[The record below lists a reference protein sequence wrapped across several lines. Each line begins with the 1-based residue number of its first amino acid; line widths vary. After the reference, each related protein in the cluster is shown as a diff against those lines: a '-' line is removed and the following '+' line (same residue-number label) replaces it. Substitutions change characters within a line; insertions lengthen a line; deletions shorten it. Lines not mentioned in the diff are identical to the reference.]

1 MAIECAR
8 RIDYLDSLCHE
19 LGLEVKQAGNKLR
32 KDDYVRALRN
42 HFLLE
47 RYGSIDNIP
56 WSMKFMLSIECLQL
70 CRRIQTLKESDQ
82 QKVWESDDWIAEEK
96 LDGCFEYNTPILL
109 DDGTTMPIGEIVEK
123 RLSVNV
129 LSLNTITGKIE
140 SKPVVNWFN
149 NGNKKSSEWCCLRKR
164 GGTHALGFSNIQSN
178 FITKNHKVWDGTNWT
193 SAIDC
198 KNAYCVM
205 NWLNDIQIQVLHGML
220 LGDSCITKD
229 KRCKESYMVNWF
241 HSHKQKDYFDKKL
254 STFGKFTKKVISYT
268 SGYGSLCYRSGTNN
282 PYIKYVRNLVG
293 DRKNDISQ
301 EFLSSLTPLSLA
313 IWYMDD
319 GSRSKSSEELETTN
333 KYSRV
338 NIAAFRYSEAVVD
351 KLVNRLNE
359 FNYCAT
365 KRFMKRDNG
374 YVICLNTEGSQR
386 FFADIA
392 KYIPS
397 SMSYKLPANLR
408 SQCDT
413 FDWWNMNKCEY
424 RQYEVD
430 AYTNVA
436 SMNSHGSKC
445 AYDIEVADNHNYIAN
460 GFIVH
465 NCRMA
470 LLWDAD
476 EKQFHFFSRNNS
488 MVDYLPQDYKDT
500 IYITSNNFDYDKN
513 FVLDTEVISTSPNI
527 ETNDTQCLTQLQ
539 STSALLALNQDD
551 SIAIQRNDPLKFI
564 VFDCLY
570 HDESYMDKP
579 WVERHKQA
587 ELLCNIL
594 KEHNFNCELNP
605 VIENTEY
612 NKNKK
617 REFFDELIDNQKEGI
632 VLKNKYAKYHAT
644 SSRTIDCVKVKRST
658 SDSLT
663 NDIDAFIT
671 DYVVGN
677 DDTRNENM
685 VVGFIFSVRLE
696 KEDGNIVNHK
706 IAVCSNISD
715 YIKEDATVIDD
726 NGNVSLNNDYYFRVA
741 TLKGQNISARNM
753 RLTHAVIEMWRP
765 ERSADT
771 CEVLKESELKKL
783 IF

>member
-1 MAIECAR
+1 MAIECIR
-8 RIDYLDSLCHE
+8 RIDYLDSLCRE
-19 LGLEVKQAGNKLR
+19 LGLEVKRAGNKLR

-47 RYGSIDNIP
+47 KYGSIDNIP

-96 LDGCFEYNTPILL
+96 VDGN
-109 DDGTTMPIGEIVEK
+109 
-123 RLSVNV
+123 R
-129 LSLNTITGKIE
+129 
-140 SKPVVNWFN
+140 
-149 NGNKKSSEWCCLRKR
+149 
-164 GGTHALGFSNIQSN
+164 
-178 FITKNHKVWDGTNWT
+178 
-193 SAIDC
+193 
-198 KNAYCVM
+198 
-205 NWLNDIQIQVLHGML
+205 
-220 LGDSCITKD
+220 
-229 KRCKESYMVNWF
+229 MV
-241 HSHKQKDYFDKKL
+241 
-254 STFGKFTKKVISYT
+254 
-268 SGYGSLCYRSGTNN
+268 
-282 PYIKYVRNLVG
+282 
-293 DRKNDISQ
+293 
-301 EFLSSLTPLSLA
+301 
-313 IWYMDD
+313 
-319 GSRSKSSEELETTN
+319 
-333 KYSRV
+333 
-338 NIAAFRYSEAVVD
+338 
-351 KLVNRLNE
+351 
-359 FNYCAT
+359 
-365 KRFMKRDNG
+365 
-374 YVICLNTEGSQR
+374 
-386 FFADIA
+386 
-392 KYIPS
+392 
-397 SMSYKLPANLR
+397 
-408 SQCDT
+408 
-413 FDWWNMNKCEY
+413 
-424 RQYEVD
+424 
-430 AYTNVA
+430 
-436 SMNSHGSKC
+436 
-445 AYDIEVADNHNYIAN
+445 
-460 GFIVH
+460 
-465 NCRMA
+465 

-539 STSALLALNQDD
+539 STSALLALNPDD

-579 WVERHKQA
+579 WVERHKQT
-587 ELLCNIL
+587 ELLCNKL
-594 KEHNFNCELNP
+594 KEYNFNCELNP

-696 KEDGNIVNHK
+696 KEDGTIVNHK

-753 RLTHAVIEMWRP
+753 RLTHAVIDTWRLDK
-765 ERSADT
+765 SADG

>member
-1 MAIECAR
+1 MAIECTR
-8 RIDYLDSLCHE
+8 RIDYLDSLCRE
-19 LGLEVKQAGNKLR
+19 LGLVVKQAGNKLR

-47 RYGSIDNIP
+47 KYGSMDNIP

-96 LDGCFEYNTPILL
+96 LDG
-109 DDGTTMPIGEIVEK
+109 
-123 RLSVNV
+123 
-129 LSLNTITGKIE
+129 
-140 SKPVVNWFN
+140 
-149 NGNKKSSEWCCLRKR
+149 
-164 GGTHALGFSNIQSN
+164 
-178 FITKNHKVWDGTNWT
+178 
-193 SAIDC
+193 
-198 KNAYCVM
+198 
-205 NWLNDIQIQVLHGML
+205 
-220 LGDSCITKD
+220 
-229 KRCKESYMVNWF
+229 
-241 HSHKQKDYFDKKL
+241 
-254 STFGKFTKKVISYT
+254 
-268 SGYGSLCYRSGTNN
+268 
-282 PYIKYVRNLVG
+282 
-293 DRKNDISQ
+293 
-301 EFLSSLTPLSLA
+301 
-313 IWYMDD
+313 
-319 GSRSKSSEELETTN
+319 
-333 KYSRV
+333 
-338 NIAAFRYSEAVVD
+338 
-351 KLVNRLNE
+351 NR
-359 FNYCAT
+359 
-365 KRFMKRDNG
+365 M
-374 YVICLNTEGSQR
+374 VIC
-386 FFADIA
+386 
-392 KYIPS
+392 
-397 SMSYKLPANLR
+397 
-408 SQCDT
+408 
-413 FDWWNMNKCEY
+413 
-424 RQYEVD
+424 
-430 AYTNVA
+430 
-436 SMNSHGSKC
+436 
-445 AYDIEVADNHNYIAN
+445 
-460 GFIVH
+460 
-465 NCRMA
+465 
-470 LLWDAD
+470 WDAD

-500 IYITSNNFDYDKN
+500 IYITADNFDYDKN
-513 FVLDTEVISTSPNI
+513 FVLDAEVISTSPNI

-539 STSALLALNQDD
+539 STSALLALNPDD

-579 WVERHKQA
+579 WIERHKQT
-587 ELLCNIL
+587 ELLCNKL
-594 KEHNFNCELNP
+594 KEYNFNCELNP

-715 YIKEDATVIDD
+715 CIKEDATVIDD

-753 RLTHAVIEMWRP
+753 RLTHAVIDTWRLDK
-765 ERSADT
+765 SADG
-771 CEVLKESELKKL
+771 CEILKESELKKL

>member
-8 RIDYLDSLCHE
+8 RIDYLDSLCRE

-70 CRRIQTLKESDQ
+70 CRRMQTLKESDQ

-96 LDGCFEYNTPILL
+96 LDG
-109 DDGTTMPIGEIVEK
+109 
-123 RLSVNV
+123 
-129 LSLNTITGKIE
+129 
-140 SKPVVNWFN
+140 
-149 NGNKKSSEWCCLRKR
+149 
-164 GGTHALGFSNIQSN
+164 
-178 FITKNHKVWDGTNWT
+178 
-193 SAIDC
+193 
-198 KNAYCVM
+198 
-205 NWLNDIQIQVLHGML
+205 
-220 LGDSCITKD
+220 
-229 KRCKESYMVNWF
+229 
-241 HSHKQKDYFDKKL
+241 
-254 STFGKFTKKVISYT
+254 
-268 SGYGSLCYRSGTNN
+268 
-282 PYIKYVRNLVG
+282 
-293 DRKNDISQ
+293 
-301 EFLSSLTPLSLA
+301 
-313 IWYMDD
+313 
-319 GSRSKSSEELETTN
+319 
-333 KYSRV
+333 
-338 NIAAFRYSEAVVD
+338 
-351 KLVNRLNE
+351 
-359 FNYCAT
+359 
-365 KRFMKRDNG
+365 
-374 YVICLNTEGSQR
+374 
-386 FFADIA
+386 
-392 KYIPS
+392 
-397 SMSYKLPANLR
+397 
-408 SQCDT
+408 
-413 FDWWNMNKCEY
+413 
-424 RQYEVD
+424 
-430 AYTNVA
+430 
-436 SMNSHGSKC
+436 
-445 AYDIEVADNHNYIAN
+445 
-460 GFIVH
+460 
-465 NCRMA
+465 CRMA

-500 IYITSNNFDYDKN
+500 IYITADNFDYDKN
-513 FVLDTEVISTSPNI
+513 FVLDAEVISTSSNI

-539 STSALLALNQDD
+539 STSALLALNPDD

-564 VFDCLY
+564 IFDCLY

-587 ELLCNIL
+587 ELLYNKL
-594 KEHNFNCELNP
+594 KEYNFNCELNP

-696 KEDGNIVNHK
+696 KEDGNIVNHT

-715 YIKEDATVIDD
+715 CIKEDATVIDD

-753 RLTHAVIEMWRP
+753 RLTHAVIDTWRLDK
-765 ERSADT
+765 SADG
-771 CEVLKESELKKL
+771 CEILKESELKKL

>member
-8 RIDYLDSLCHE
+8 RIDYLDSLCRE

-47 RYGSIDNIP
+47 KYGSIDNIP

-96 LDGCFEYNTPILL
+96 VDGN
-109 DDGTTMPIGEIVEK
+109 
-123 RLSVNV
+123 
-129 LSLNTITGKIE
+129 
-140 SKPVVNWFN
+140 
-149 NGNKKSSEWCCLRKR
+149 
-164 GGTHALGFSNIQSN
+164 
-178 FITKNHKVWDGTNWT
+178 
-193 SAIDC
+193 
-198 KNAYCVM
+198 
-205 NWLNDIQIQVLHGML
+205 
-220 LGDSCITKD
+220 
-229 KRCKESYMVNWF
+229 
-241 HSHKQKDYFDKKL
+241 
-254 STFGKFTKKVISYT
+254 
-268 SGYGSLCYRSGTNN
+268 
-282 PYIKYVRNLVG
+282 
-293 DRKNDISQ
+293 
-301 EFLSSLTPLSLA
+301 
-313 IWYMDD
+313 
-319 GSRSKSSEELETTN
+319 
-333 KYSRV
+333 
-338 NIAAFRYSEAVVD
+338 
-351 KLVNRLNE
+351 
-359 FNYCAT
+359 
-365 KRFMKRDNG
+365 
-374 YVICLNTEGSQR
+374 
-386 FFADIA
+386 
-392 KYIPS
+392 
-397 SMSYKLPANLR
+397 
-408 SQCDT
+408 
-413 FDWWNMNKCEY
+413 
-424 RQYEVD
+424 
-430 AYTNVA
+430 
-436 SMNSHGSKC
+436 
-445 AYDIEVADNHNYIAN
+445 
-460 GFIVH
+460 
-465 NCRMA
+465 RMA

-500 IYITSNNFDYDKN
+500 IYITTDNFDYDKN
-513 FVLDTEVISTSPNI
+513 FVLDAEVISTSPNI

-539 STSALLALNQDD
+539 STSALLALNPDD

-579 WVERHKQA
+579 WIERHKQT

-696 KEDGNIVNHK
+696 KEDGTIVNHN

-715 YIKEDATVIDD
+715 CIKEDATVIDD

-753 RLTHAVIEMWRP
+753 RLTHAVIDTWRLDK
-765 ERSADT
+765 SADG

>member
-8 RIDYLDSLCHE
+8 RIDYLDSRCRE

-47 RYGSIDNIP
+47 KYGSIDNIP

-82 QKVWESDDWIAEEK
+82 QKIWESDDWIAEEK
-96 LDGCFEYNTPILL
+96 VDG
-109 DDGTTMPIGEIVEK
+109 
-123 RLSVNV
+123 
-129 LSLNTITGKIE
+129 
-140 SKPVVNWFN
+140 
-149 NGNKKSSEWCCLRKR
+149 
-164 GGTHALGFSNIQSN
+164 
-178 FITKNHKVWDGTNWT
+178 
-193 SAIDC
+193 
-198 KNAYCVM
+198 
-205 NWLNDIQIQVLHGML
+205 
-220 LGDSCITKD
+220 
-229 KRCKESYMVNWF
+229 
-241 HSHKQKDYFDKKL
+241 
-254 STFGKFTKKVISYT
+254 
-268 SGYGSLCYRSGTNN
+268 
-282 PYIKYVRNLVG
+282 
-293 DRKNDISQ
+293 
-301 EFLSSLTPLSLA
+301 
-313 IWYMDD
+313 
-319 GSRSKSSEELETTN
+319 
-333 KYSRV
+333 
-338 NIAAFRYSEAVVD
+338 
-351 KLVNRLNE
+351 NR
-359 FNYCAT
+359 
-365 KRFMKRDNG
+365 M
-374 YVICLNTEGSQR
+374 VIC
-386 FFADIA
+386 
-392 KYIPS
+392 
-397 SMSYKLPANLR
+397 
-408 SQCDT
+408 
-413 FDWWNMNKCEY
+413 
-424 RQYEVD
+424 
-430 AYTNVA
+430 
-436 SMNSHGSKC
+436 
-445 AYDIEVADNHNYIAN
+445 
-460 GFIVH
+460 
-465 NCRMA
+465 
-470 LLWDAD
+470 WDAD

-500 IYITSNNFDYDKN
+500 IYITADNFDYDKN
-513 FVLDTEVISTSPNI
+513 FVLDAEVISTSQNI
-527 ETNDTQCLTQLQ
+527 ETNGTQCLTQLQ
-539 STSALLALNQDD
+539 STSALLALNPDD

-570 HDESYMDKP
+570 HDESYMDKQ
-579 WVERHKQA
+579 WIERHKQT

-696 KEDGNIVNHK
+696 KEDGTIVNHN

-715 YIKEDATVIDD
+715 CIKEDATVIDD

-753 RLTHAVIEMWRP
+753 RLTHAVIDTWRLDK
-765 ERSADT
+765 SADG

>member
-8 RIDYLDSLCHE
+8 RIDYLDSRCRE

-47 RYGSIDNIP
+47 KYGSIDNIP

-96 LDGCFEYNTPILL
+96 LDG
-109 DDGTTMPIGEIVEK
+109 
-123 RLSVNV
+123 
-129 LSLNTITGKIE
+129 
-140 SKPVVNWFN
+140 
-149 NGNKKSSEWCCLRKR
+149 
-164 GGTHALGFSNIQSN
+164 
-178 FITKNHKVWDGTNWT
+178 
-193 SAIDC
+193 
-198 KNAYCVM
+198 
-205 NWLNDIQIQVLHGML
+205 
-220 LGDSCITKD
+220 
-229 KRCKESYMVNWF
+229 
-241 HSHKQKDYFDKKL
+241 
-254 STFGKFTKKVISYT
+254 
-268 SGYGSLCYRSGTNN
+268 
-282 PYIKYVRNLVG
+282 
-293 DRKNDISQ
+293 
-301 EFLSSLTPLSLA
+301 
-313 IWYMDD
+313 
-319 GSRSKSSEELETTN
+319 
-333 KYSRV
+333 
-338 NIAAFRYSEAVVD
+338 
-351 KLVNRLNE
+351 NR
-359 FNYCAT
+359 
-365 KRFMKRDNG
+365 M
-374 YVICLNTEGSQR
+374 VIC
-386 FFADIA
+386 
-392 KYIPS
+392 
-397 SMSYKLPANLR
+397 
-408 SQCDT
+408 
-413 FDWWNMNKCEY
+413 
-424 RQYEVD
+424 
-430 AYTNVA
+430 
-436 SMNSHGSKC
+436 
-445 AYDIEVADNHNYIAN
+445 
-460 GFIVH
+460 
-465 NCRMA
+465 
-470 LLWDAD
+470 WDAD

-500 IYITSNNFDYDKN
+500 IYITSDNFDYDKN

-539 STSALLALNQDD
+539 STSALLALNPDD

-587 ELLCNIL
+587 ELLCNKL
-594 KEHNFNCELNP
+594 KEYNFNCELNP

-685 VVGFIFSVRLE
+685 VVGFVFSVRLE

-715 YIKEDATVIDD
+715 CIKEDATVIDD

-753 RLTHAVIEMWRP
+753 RLTHAVIDTWRLDK
-765 ERSADT
+765 SADG

>member
-8 RIDYLDSLCHE
+8 RIDYLDSLCRE

-47 RYGSIDNIP
+47 KYGSVDNIP

-96 LDGCFEYNTPILL
+96 VDGN
-109 DDGTTMPIGEIVEK
+109 
-123 RLSVNV
+123 
-129 LSLNTITGKIE
+129 
-140 SKPVVNWFN
+140 
-149 NGNKKSSEWCCLRKR
+149 
-164 GGTHALGFSNIQSN
+164 
-178 FITKNHKVWDGTNWT
+178 
-193 SAIDC
+193 
-198 KNAYCVM
+198 
-205 NWLNDIQIQVLHGML
+205 
-220 LGDSCITKD
+220 
-229 KRCKESYMVNWF
+229 
-241 HSHKQKDYFDKKL
+241 
-254 STFGKFTKKVISYT
+254 
-268 SGYGSLCYRSGTNN
+268 
-282 PYIKYVRNLVG
+282 
-293 DRKNDISQ
+293 
-301 EFLSSLTPLSLA
+301 
-313 IWYMDD
+313 
-319 GSRSKSSEELETTN
+319 
-333 KYSRV
+333 
-338 NIAAFRYSEAVVD
+338 
-351 KLVNRLNE
+351 
-359 FNYCAT
+359 
-365 KRFMKRDNG
+365 
-374 YVICLNTEGSQR
+374 
-386 FFADIA
+386 
-392 KYIPS
+392 
-397 SMSYKLPANLR
+397 
-408 SQCDT
+408 
-413 FDWWNMNKCEY
+413 
-424 RQYEVD
+424 
-430 AYTNVA
+430 
-436 SMNSHGSKC
+436 
-445 AYDIEVADNHNYIAN
+445 
-460 GFIVH
+460 
-465 NCRMA
+465 RMA

-539 STSALLALNQDD
+539 STSALLALNPDD

-579 WVERHKQA
+579 WVERHKQT
-587 ELLCNIL
+587 ELLCNKL
-594 KEHNFNCELNP
+594 KEYNFNCELNP
-605 VIENTEY
+605 AIENTEY

-632 VLKNKYAKYHAT
+632 ILKNKYAKYHAT

-696 KEDGNIVNHK
+696 KEDGTIVNHK

-753 RLTHAVIEMWRP
+753 RLTHAVIDTWRLDK
-765 ERSADT
+765 SADG
-771 CEVLKESELKKL
+771 CEILKESELKKL

>member
-8 RIDYLDSLCHE
+8 RIDYLDSLCRE

-32 KDDYVRALRN
+32 KYDYVRALRN

-47 RYGSIDNIP
+47 KYGSIDNIP

-96 LDGCFEYNTPILL
+96 VDGN
-109 DDGTTMPIGEIVEK
+109 
-123 RLSVNV
+123 
-129 LSLNTITGKIE
+129 
-140 SKPVVNWFN
+140 
-149 NGNKKSSEWCCLRKR
+149 
-164 GGTHALGFSNIQSN
+164 
-178 FITKNHKVWDGTNWT
+178 
-193 SAIDC
+193 
-198 KNAYCVM
+198 
-205 NWLNDIQIQVLHGML
+205 
-220 LGDSCITKD
+220 
-229 KRCKESYMVNWF
+229 
-241 HSHKQKDYFDKKL
+241 
-254 STFGKFTKKVISYT
+254 
-268 SGYGSLCYRSGTNN
+268 
-282 PYIKYVRNLVG
+282 
-293 DRKNDISQ
+293 
-301 EFLSSLTPLSLA
+301 
-313 IWYMDD
+313 
-319 GSRSKSSEELETTN
+319 
-333 KYSRV
+333 
-338 NIAAFRYSEAVVD
+338 
-351 KLVNRLNE
+351 
-359 FNYCAT
+359 
-365 KRFMKRDNG
+365 
-374 YVICLNTEGSQR
+374 
-386 FFADIA
+386 
-392 KYIPS
+392 
-397 SMSYKLPANLR
+397 
-408 SQCDT
+408 
-413 FDWWNMNKCEY
+413 
-424 RQYEVD
+424 
-430 AYTNVA
+430 
-436 SMNSHGSKC
+436 
-445 AYDIEVADNHNYIAN
+445 
-460 GFIVH
+460 
-465 NCRMA
+465 RMA

-500 IYITSNNFDYDKN
+500 IYITADNFDYDKN
-513 FVLDTEVISTSPNI
+513 FVLDAEVISTSPNI

-539 STSALLALNQDD
+539 STSALLALNPDD

-579 WVERHKQA
+579 WVERHKQT

-594 KEHNFNCELNP
+594 KEYNFNCELNP

-644 SSRTIDCVKVKRST
+644 SSRMIDCVKVKRST

-696 KEDGNIVNHK
+696 KEDGTIVNHN

-715 YIKEDATVIDD
+715 CIKEDATVIDD

-753 RLTHAVIEMWRP
+753 RLTHAVIDTWRLDK
-765 ERSADT
+765 SADG

>member
-1 MAIECAR
+1 MAIECVR

-47 RYGSIDNIP
+47 KYGSLDNIP

-82 QKVWESDDWIAEEK
+82 RKVWESDDWIAEEK
-96 LDGCFEYNTPILL
+96 IDG
-109 DDGTTMPIGEIVEK
+109 
-123 RLSVNV
+123 
-129 LSLNTITGKIE
+129 
-140 SKPVVNWFN
+140 
-149 NGNKKSSEWCCLRKR
+149 
-164 GGTHALGFSNIQSN
+164 
-178 FITKNHKVWDGTNWT
+178 
-193 SAIDC
+193 
-198 KNAYCVM
+198 
-205 NWLNDIQIQVLHGML
+205 
-220 LGDSCITKD
+220 
-229 KRCKESYMVNWF
+229 
-241 HSHKQKDYFDKKL
+241 
-254 STFGKFTKKVISYT
+254 
-268 SGYGSLCYRSGTNN
+268 
-282 PYIKYVRNLVG
+282 
-293 DRKNDISQ
+293 
-301 EFLSSLTPLSLA
+301 
-313 IWYMDD
+313 
-319 GSRSKSSEELETTN
+319 
-333 KYSRV
+333 
-338 NIAAFRYSEAVVD
+338 
-351 KLVNRLNE
+351 NR
-359 FNYCAT
+359 
-365 KRFMKRDNG
+365 M
-374 YVICLNTEGSQR
+374 VIC
-386 FFADIA
+386 
-392 KYIPS
+392 
-397 SMSYKLPANLR
+397 
-408 SQCDT
+408 
-413 FDWWNMNKCEY
+413 
-424 RQYEVD
+424 
-430 AYTNVA
+430 
-436 SMNSHGSKC
+436 
-445 AYDIEVADNHNYIAN
+445 
-460 GFIVH
+460 
-465 NCRMA
+465 
-470 LLWDAD
+470 WDAD

-539 STSALLALNQDD
+539 STSALLALNPDD

-594 KEHNFNCELNP
+594 KEHNFNCELNT

-632 VLKNKYAKYHAT
+632 ILKNKYAKYHAT

-685 VVGFIFSVRLE
+685 VVGFVFSVRIE
-696 KEDGNIVNHK
+696 KEDGTIVNHK

-753 RLTHAVIEMWRP
+753 RLTHAVIDTWRP

>member
-8 RIDYLDSLCHE
+8 RIDYLDSRCRE

-47 RYGSIDNIP
+47 KYGSIDNIP

-82 QKVWESDDWIAEEK
+82 QKIWESDDWIAEEK
-96 LDGCFEYNTPILL
+96 VDGN
-109 DDGTTMPIGEIVEK
+109 
-123 RLSVNV
+123 
-129 LSLNTITGKIE
+129 
-140 SKPVVNWFN
+140 
-149 NGNKKSSEWCCLRKR
+149 
-164 GGTHALGFSNIQSN
+164 
-178 FITKNHKVWDGTNWT
+178 
-193 SAIDC
+193 
-198 KNAYCVM
+198 
-205 NWLNDIQIQVLHGML
+205 
-220 LGDSCITKD
+220 
-229 KRCKESYMVNWF
+229 
-241 HSHKQKDYFDKKL
+241 
-254 STFGKFTKKVISYT
+254 
-268 SGYGSLCYRSGTNN
+268 
-282 PYIKYVRNLVG
+282 
-293 DRKNDISQ
+293 
-301 EFLSSLTPLSLA
+301 
-313 IWYMDD
+313 
-319 GSRSKSSEELETTN
+319 
-333 KYSRV
+333 
-338 NIAAFRYSEAVVD
+338 
-351 KLVNRLNE
+351 
-359 FNYCAT
+359 
-365 KRFMKRDNG
+365 
-374 YVICLNTEGSQR
+374 
-386 FFADIA
+386 
-392 KYIPS
+392 
-397 SMSYKLPANLR
+397 
-408 SQCDT
+408 
-413 FDWWNMNKCEY
+413 
-424 RQYEVD
+424 
-430 AYTNVA
+430 
-436 SMNSHGSKC
+436 
-445 AYDIEVADNHNYIAN
+445 
-460 GFIVH
+460 
-465 NCRMA
+465 RMA

-500 IYITSNNFDYDKN
+500 IYITADNFDYDKN

-527 ETNDTQCLTQLQ
+527 ETNGTQCLTQLQ
-539 STSALLALNQDD
+539 STSALLALNPDD

-579 WVERHKQA
+579 WIERHKQT

-696 KEDGNIVNHK
+696 KEDGTIVNHN

-726 NGNVSLNNDYYFRVA
+726 NGNVSLNTDYYFRVA

-753 RLTHAVIEMWRP
+753 RLTHAVIDTWRLDK
-765 ERSADT
+765 SADG
-771 CEVLKESELKKL
+771 CEILKESELKKL

>member
-1 MAIECAR
+1 MAIECVR
-8 RIDYLDSLCHE
+8 RIDYLDSLCRE

-47 RYGSIDNIP
+47 KYGSIDNIP

-96 LDGCFEYNTPILL
+96 VDGN
-109 DDGTTMPIGEIVEK
+109 
-123 RLSVNV
+123 R
-129 LSLNTITGKIE
+129 
-140 SKPVVNWFN
+140 
-149 NGNKKSSEWCCLRKR
+149 
-164 GGTHALGFSNIQSN
+164 
-178 FITKNHKVWDGTNWT
+178 
-193 SAIDC
+193 
-198 KNAYCVM
+198 
-205 NWLNDIQIQVLHGML
+205 
-220 LGDSCITKD
+220 
-229 KRCKESYMVNWF
+229 MV
-241 HSHKQKDYFDKKL
+241 
-254 STFGKFTKKVISYT
+254 
-268 SGYGSLCYRSGTNN
+268 
-282 PYIKYVRNLVG
+282 
-293 DRKNDISQ
+293 
-301 EFLSSLTPLSLA
+301 
-313 IWYMDD
+313 
-319 GSRSKSSEELETTN
+319 
-333 KYSRV
+333 
-338 NIAAFRYSEAVVD
+338 
-351 KLVNRLNE
+351 
-359 FNYCAT
+359 
-365 KRFMKRDNG
+365 
-374 YVICLNTEGSQR
+374 
-386 FFADIA
+386 
-392 KYIPS
+392 
-397 SMSYKLPANLR
+397 
-408 SQCDT
+408 
-413 FDWWNMNKCEY
+413 
-424 RQYEVD
+424 
-430 AYTNVA
+430 
-436 SMNSHGSKC
+436 
-445 AYDIEVADNHNYIAN
+445 
-460 GFIVH
+460 
-465 NCRMA
+465 

-539 STSALLALNQDD
+539 STSALLALNPDD

-579 WVERHKQA
+579 WVERHKQT

-696 KEDGNIVNHK
+696 KEDGTIVNHK

-753 RLTHAVIEMWRP
+753 RLTHAVIDTWRLDK
-765 ERSADT
+765 SADG

>member
-8 RIDYLDSLCHE
+8 RIDYLDSLCRE
-19 LGLEVKQAGNKLR
+19 LGLEVKQACNKLR

-47 RYGSIDNIP
+47 KYGSVDNIP

-96 LDGCFEYNTPILL
+96 VDGN
-109 DDGTTMPIGEIVEK
+109 
-123 RLSVNV
+123 
-129 LSLNTITGKIE
+129 
-140 SKPVVNWFN
+140 
-149 NGNKKSSEWCCLRKR
+149 
-164 GGTHALGFSNIQSN
+164 
-178 FITKNHKVWDGTNWT
+178 
-193 SAIDC
+193 
-198 KNAYCVM
+198 
-205 NWLNDIQIQVLHGML
+205 
-220 LGDSCITKD
+220 
-229 KRCKESYMVNWF
+229 
-241 HSHKQKDYFDKKL
+241 
-254 STFGKFTKKVISYT
+254 
-268 SGYGSLCYRSGTNN
+268 
-282 PYIKYVRNLVG
+282 
-293 DRKNDISQ
+293 
-301 EFLSSLTPLSLA
+301 
-313 IWYMDD
+313 
-319 GSRSKSSEELETTN
+319 
-333 KYSRV
+333 
-338 NIAAFRYSEAVVD
+338 
-351 KLVNRLNE
+351 
-359 FNYCAT
+359 
-365 KRFMKRDNG
+365 
-374 YVICLNTEGSQR
+374 
-386 FFADIA
+386 
-392 KYIPS
+392 
-397 SMSYKLPANLR
+397 
-408 SQCDT
+408 
-413 FDWWNMNKCEY
+413 
-424 RQYEVD
+424 
-430 AYTNVA
+430 
-436 SMNSHGSKC
+436 
-445 AYDIEVADNHNYIAN
+445 
-460 GFIVH
+460 
-465 NCRMA
+465 RMA

-539 STSALLALNQDD
+539 STSALLALNPDD

-579 WVERHKQA
+579 WVERHKQT
-587 ELLCNIL
+587 ELLCNKL

-632 VLKNKYAKYHAT
+632 ILKNKYAKYHAT
-644 SSRTIDCVKVKRST
+644 SSRTIDCIKVKRST

-696 KEDGNIVNHK
+696 KEDGTIVNHK

-753 RLTHAVIEMWRP
+753 RLTHAVIDTWRLDK
-765 ERSADT
+765 SADG
-771 CEVLKESELKKL
+771 CEILKESELKKL

>member
-8 RIDYLDSLCHE
+8 RIDYLDSLCRE

-47 RYGSIDNIP
+47 KYGSIDNIP

-96 LDGCFEYNTPILL
+96 VDGN
-109 DDGTTMPIGEIVEK
+109 
-123 RLSVNV
+123 
-129 LSLNTITGKIE
+129 
-140 SKPVVNWFN
+140 
-149 NGNKKSSEWCCLRKR
+149 
-164 GGTHALGFSNIQSN
+164 
-178 FITKNHKVWDGTNWT
+178 
-193 SAIDC
+193 
-198 KNAYCVM
+198 
-205 NWLNDIQIQVLHGML
+205 
-220 LGDSCITKD
+220 
-229 KRCKESYMVNWF
+229 
-241 HSHKQKDYFDKKL
+241 
-254 STFGKFTKKVISYT
+254 
-268 SGYGSLCYRSGTNN
+268 
-282 PYIKYVRNLVG
+282 
-293 DRKNDISQ
+293 
-301 EFLSSLTPLSLA
+301 
-313 IWYMDD
+313 
-319 GSRSKSSEELETTN
+319 
-333 KYSRV
+333 
-338 NIAAFRYSEAVVD
+338 
-351 KLVNRLNE
+351 
-359 FNYCAT
+359 
-365 KRFMKRDNG
+365 
-374 YVICLNTEGSQR
+374 
-386 FFADIA
+386 
-392 KYIPS
+392 
-397 SMSYKLPANLR
+397 
-408 SQCDT
+408 
-413 FDWWNMNKCEY
+413 
-424 RQYEVD
+424 
-430 AYTNVA
+430 
-436 SMNSHGSKC
+436 
-445 AYDIEVADNHNYIAN
+445 
-460 GFIVH
+460 
-465 NCRMA
+465 RMA

-500 IYITSNNFDYDKN
+500 IYITADNFDYDKN
-513 FVLDTEVISTSPNI
+513 FVLDAEVISTSPNI

-539 STSALLALNQDD
+539 STSALLALNPDD

-579 WVERHKQA
+579 WIERHKQT

-594 KEHNFNCELNP
+594 KEYNFNCELNP

-696 KEDGNIVNHK
+696 KEDGTIVNHN

-715 YIKEDATVIDD
+715 CIKEDATVIDD

-753 RLTHAVIEMWRP
+753 RLTHAVIDTWRLDK
-765 ERSADT
+765 SADG
-771 CEVLKESELKKL
+771 CEILKESELKKL

>member
-8 RIDYLDSLCHE
+8 RIDYLDSLCRE

-47 RYGSIDNIP
+47 KYGSIDNIP

-96 LDGCFEYNTPILL
+96 VDGN
-109 DDGTTMPIGEIVEK
+109 
-123 RLSVNV
+123 
-129 LSLNTITGKIE
+129 
-140 SKPVVNWFN
+140 
-149 NGNKKSSEWCCLRKR
+149 
-164 GGTHALGFSNIQSN
+164 
-178 FITKNHKVWDGTNWT
+178 
-193 SAIDC
+193 
-198 KNAYCVM
+198 
-205 NWLNDIQIQVLHGML
+205 
-220 LGDSCITKD
+220 
-229 KRCKESYMVNWF
+229 
-241 HSHKQKDYFDKKL
+241 
-254 STFGKFTKKVISYT
+254 
-268 SGYGSLCYRSGTNN
+268 
-282 PYIKYVRNLVG
+282 
-293 DRKNDISQ
+293 
-301 EFLSSLTPLSLA
+301 
-313 IWYMDD
+313 
-319 GSRSKSSEELETTN
+319 
-333 KYSRV
+333 
-338 NIAAFRYSEAVVD
+338 
-351 KLVNRLNE
+351 
-359 FNYCAT
+359 
-365 KRFMKRDNG
+365 
-374 YVICLNTEGSQR
+374 
-386 FFADIA
+386 
-392 KYIPS
+392 
-397 SMSYKLPANLR
+397 
-408 SQCDT
+408 
-413 FDWWNMNKCEY
+413 
-424 RQYEVD
+424 
-430 AYTNVA
+430 
-436 SMNSHGSKC
+436 
-445 AYDIEVADNHNYIAN
+445 
-460 GFIVH
+460 
-465 NCRMA
+465 RMA

-500 IYITSNNFDYDKN
+500 IYITADNFDYDKN
-513 FVLDTEVISTSPNI
+513 FVLDAEVISTSSNI

-539 STSALLALNQDD
+539 STSALLALNPDD

-579 WVERHKQA
+579 WVERHKQT
-587 ELLCNIL
+587 ELLCNKL
-594 KEHNFNCELNP
+594 KEYNFNCELNP

-696 KEDGNIVNHK
+696 KEDGTIVNHN

-715 YIKEDATVIDD
+715 CIKEDATVIDD

-741 TLKGQNISARNM
+741 TLRGQNISARNM
-753 RLTHAVIEMWRP
+753 RLTHAVIDTWRLDK
-765 ERSADT
+765 SADG
-771 CEVLKESELKKL
+771 CEILKESELKKL

>member
-1 MAIECAR
+1 MAIECVR
-8 RIDYLDSLCHE
+8 RIDYLDSLCRE
-19 LGLEVKQAGNKLR
+19 LGLEVKRAGNKLR

-47 RYGSIDNIP
+47 KYGSIDNIP

-96 LDGCFEYNTPILL
+96 VDGN
-109 DDGTTMPIGEIVEK
+109 
-123 RLSVNV
+123 R
-129 LSLNTITGKIE
+129 
-140 SKPVVNWFN
+140 
-149 NGNKKSSEWCCLRKR
+149 
-164 GGTHALGFSNIQSN
+164 
-178 FITKNHKVWDGTNWT
+178 
-193 SAIDC
+193 
-198 KNAYCVM
+198 
-205 NWLNDIQIQVLHGML
+205 
-220 LGDSCITKD
+220 
-229 KRCKESYMVNWF
+229 MV
-241 HSHKQKDYFDKKL
+241 
-254 STFGKFTKKVISYT
+254 
-268 SGYGSLCYRSGTNN
+268 
-282 PYIKYVRNLVG
+282 
-293 DRKNDISQ
+293 
-301 EFLSSLTPLSLA
+301 
-313 IWYMDD
+313 
-319 GSRSKSSEELETTN
+319 
-333 KYSRV
+333 
-338 NIAAFRYSEAVVD
+338 
-351 KLVNRLNE
+351 
-359 FNYCAT
+359 
-365 KRFMKRDNG
+365 
-374 YVICLNTEGSQR
+374 
-386 FFADIA
+386 
-392 KYIPS
+392 
-397 SMSYKLPANLR
+397 
-408 SQCDT
+408 
-413 FDWWNMNKCEY
+413 
-424 RQYEVD
+424 
-430 AYTNVA
+430 
-436 SMNSHGSKC
+436 
-445 AYDIEVADNHNYIAN
+445 
-460 GFIVH
+460 
-465 NCRMA
+465 

-539 STSALLALNQDD
+539 STSALLALNPDD

-579 WVERHKQA
+579 WVERHKQT
-587 ELLCNIL
+587 ELLCNKL
-594 KEHNFNCELNP
+594 KEYNFNCELNP

-696 KEDGNIVNHK
+696 KEDGTIVNHK

-753 RLTHAVIEMWRP
+753 RLTHAVIDTWRLDK
-765 ERSADT
+765 SADG

>member
-1 MAIECAR
+1 MAIECVR
-8 RIDYLDSLCHE
+8 RIDYLDSLCRE

-47 RYGSIDNIP
+47 KYGSIDNIP

-96 LDGCFEYNTPILL
+96 VDGN
-109 DDGTTMPIGEIVEK
+109 
-123 RLSVNV
+123 
-129 LSLNTITGKIE
+129 
-140 SKPVVNWFN
+140 
-149 NGNKKSSEWCCLRKR
+149 
-164 GGTHALGFSNIQSN
+164 
-178 FITKNHKVWDGTNWT
+178 
-193 SAIDC
+193 
-198 KNAYCVM
+198 
-205 NWLNDIQIQVLHGML
+205 
-220 LGDSCITKD
+220 
-229 KRCKESYMVNWF
+229 
-241 HSHKQKDYFDKKL
+241 
-254 STFGKFTKKVISYT
+254 
-268 SGYGSLCYRSGTNN
+268 
-282 PYIKYVRNLVG
+282 
-293 DRKNDISQ
+293 
-301 EFLSSLTPLSLA
+301 
-313 IWYMDD
+313 
-319 GSRSKSSEELETTN
+319 
-333 KYSRV
+333 
-338 NIAAFRYSEAVVD
+338 
-351 KLVNRLNE
+351 
-359 FNYCAT
+359 
-365 KRFMKRDNG
+365 
-374 YVICLNTEGSQR
+374 
-386 FFADIA
+386 
-392 KYIPS
+392 
-397 SMSYKLPANLR
+397 
-408 SQCDT
+408 
-413 FDWWNMNKCEY
+413 
-424 RQYEVD
+424 
-430 AYTNVA
+430 
-436 SMNSHGSKC
+436 
-445 AYDIEVADNHNYIAN
+445 
-460 GFIVH
+460 
-465 NCRMA
+465 RMA

-500 IYITSNNFDYDKN
+500 IYITADNFDYDKN
-513 FVLDTEVISTSPNI
+513 FVLDAEVISTSPNI

-539 STSALLALNQDD
+539 STSALLALNPDD

-579 WVERHKQA
+579 WVERHKQT
-587 ELLCNIL
+587 ELLCNKL
-594 KEHNFNCELNP
+594 KEYNFNCELNP

-696 KEDGNIVNHK
+696 KEDGTIVNHN

-715 YIKEDATVIDD
+715 CIKEDATVIDD

-753 RLTHAVIEMWRP
+753 RLTHAVIDTWRLDK
-765 ERSADT
+765 SADG

>member
-8 RIDYLDSLCHE
+8 RIDYLDSLCRE
-19 LGLEVKQAGNKLR
+19 LGLVVKQAGNKLR

-47 RYGSIDNIP
+47 KYGSVDNIP

-82 QKVWESDDWIAEEK
+82 QKIWESDDWIAEEK
-96 LDGCFEYNTPILL
+96 LDG
-109 DDGTTMPIGEIVEK
+109 
-123 RLSVNV
+123 
-129 LSLNTITGKIE
+129 
-140 SKPVVNWFN
+140 
-149 NGNKKSSEWCCLRKR
+149 
-164 GGTHALGFSNIQSN
+164 
-178 FITKNHKVWDGTNWT
+178 
-193 SAIDC
+193 
-198 KNAYCVM
+198 
-205 NWLNDIQIQVLHGML
+205 
-220 LGDSCITKD
+220 
-229 KRCKESYMVNWF
+229 
-241 HSHKQKDYFDKKL
+241 
-254 STFGKFTKKVISYT
+254 
-268 SGYGSLCYRSGTNN
+268 
-282 PYIKYVRNLVG
+282 
-293 DRKNDISQ
+293 
-301 EFLSSLTPLSLA
+301 
-313 IWYMDD
+313 
-319 GSRSKSSEELETTN
+319 
-333 KYSRV
+333 
-338 NIAAFRYSEAVVD
+338 
-351 KLVNRLNE
+351 NR
-359 FNYCAT
+359 
-365 KRFMKRDNG
+365 M
-374 YVICLNTEGSQR
+374 VIC
-386 FFADIA
+386 
-392 KYIPS
+392 
-397 SMSYKLPANLR
+397 
-408 SQCDT
+408 
-413 FDWWNMNKCEY
+413 
-424 RQYEVD
+424 
-430 AYTNVA
+430 
-436 SMNSHGSKC
+436 
-445 AYDIEVADNHNYIAN
+445 
-460 GFIVH
+460 
-465 NCRMA
+465 
-470 LLWDAD
+470 WDAD

-500 IYITSNNFDYDKN
+500 IYITADNFDYDKN
-513 FVLDTEVISTSPNI
+513 FVLDAEVISTSPNI

-539 STSALLALNQDD
+539 STSALLALNPDD

-579 WVERHKQA
+579 WIERHKQT
-587 ELLCNIL
+587 ELLCNKL
-594 KEHNFNCELNP
+594 KEYNFNCELNP

-715 YIKEDATVIDD
+715 CIKDDATVIDD

-753 RLTHAVIEMWRP
+753 RLTHAIIERWRP
-765 ERSADT
+765 DRSADT
-771 CEVLKESELKKL
+771 CEVLKESSLREL

>member
-8 RIDYLDSLCHE
+8 RIDYLDSLCRE

-47 RYGSIDNIP
+47 KYGSIDNVP

-96 LDGCFEYNTPILL
+96 VDGN
-109 DDGTTMPIGEIVEK
+109 
-123 RLSVNV
+123 
-129 LSLNTITGKIE
+129 
-140 SKPVVNWFN
+140 
-149 NGNKKSSEWCCLRKR
+149 
-164 GGTHALGFSNIQSN
+164 
-178 FITKNHKVWDGTNWT
+178 
-193 SAIDC
+193 
-198 KNAYCVM
+198 
-205 NWLNDIQIQVLHGML
+205 
-220 LGDSCITKD
+220 
-229 KRCKESYMVNWF
+229 
-241 HSHKQKDYFDKKL
+241 
-254 STFGKFTKKVISYT
+254 
-268 SGYGSLCYRSGTNN
+268 
-282 PYIKYVRNLVG
+282 
-293 DRKNDISQ
+293 
-301 EFLSSLTPLSLA
+301 
-313 IWYMDD
+313 
-319 GSRSKSSEELETTN
+319 
-333 KYSRV
+333 
-338 NIAAFRYSEAVVD
+338 
-351 KLVNRLNE
+351 
-359 FNYCAT
+359 
-365 KRFMKRDNG
+365 
-374 YVICLNTEGSQR
+374 
-386 FFADIA
+386 
-392 KYIPS
+392 
-397 SMSYKLPANLR
+397 
-408 SQCDT
+408 
-413 FDWWNMNKCEY
+413 
-424 RQYEVD
+424 
-430 AYTNVA
+430 
-436 SMNSHGSKC
+436 
-445 AYDIEVADNHNYIAN
+445 
-460 GFIVH
+460 
-465 NCRMA
+465 RMA

-500 IYITSNNFDYDKN
+500 IYITADNFDYDKN
-513 FVLDTEVISTSPNI
+513 FVLDAEVISTSPNI

-539 STSALLALNQDD
+539 STSALLALNPDD

-579 WVERHKQA
+579 WVERHKQT
-587 ELLCNIL
+587 ELLCNKL
-594 KEHNFNCELNP
+594 KEYNFNCELNP
-605 VIENTEY
+605 VVENTEY

-685 VVGFIFSVRLE
+685 VVGFVFSVRLE
-696 KEDGNIVNHK
+696 KEDGTIVNHN

-715 YIKEDATVIDD
+715 CIKEDATVIDD

-753 RLTHAVIEMWRP
+753 RLTHAVIDTWRLDK
-765 ERSADT
+765 SADG
-771 CEVLKESELKKL
+771 CEILKESELKKL

>member
-8 RIDYLDSLCHE
+8 RIDYLDSQCRE

-47 RYGSIDNIP
+47 KYGSVDNIP

-96 LDGCFEYNTPILL
+96 VDGN
-109 DDGTTMPIGEIVEK
+109 
-123 RLSVNV
+123 
-129 LSLNTITGKIE
+129 
-140 SKPVVNWFN
+140 
-149 NGNKKSSEWCCLRKR
+149 
-164 GGTHALGFSNIQSN
+164 
-178 FITKNHKVWDGTNWT
+178 
-193 SAIDC
+193 
-198 KNAYCVM
+198 
-205 NWLNDIQIQVLHGML
+205 
-220 LGDSCITKD
+220 
-229 KRCKESYMVNWF
+229 
-241 HSHKQKDYFDKKL
+241 
-254 STFGKFTKKVISYT
+254 
-268 SGYGSLCYRSGTNN
+268 
-282 PYIKYVRNLVG
+282 
-293 DRKNDISQ
+293 
-301 EFLSSLTPLSLA
+301 
-313 IWYMDD
+313 
-319 GSRSKSSEELETTN
+319 
-333 KYSRV
+333 
-338 NIAAFRYSEAVVD
+338 
-351 KLVNRLNE
+351 
-359 FNYCAT
+359 
-365 KRFMKRDNG
+365 
-374 YVICLNTEGSQR
+374 
-386 FFADIA
+386 
-392 KYIPS
+392 
-397 SMSYKLPANLR
+397 
-408 SQCDT
+408 
-413 FDWWNMNKCEY
+413 
-424 RQYEVD
+424 
-430 AYTNVA
+430 
-436 SMNSHGSKC
+436 
-445 AYDIEVADNHNYIAN
+445 
-460 GFIVH
+460 
-465 NCRMA
+465 RMA

-500 IYITSNNFDYDKN
+500 IYITADNFDYDKN
-513 FVLDTEVISTSPNI
+513 FVLDAEVISTSPNI

-539 STSALLALNQDD
+539 STSALLALNPDD

-579 WVERHKQA
+579 WIERHKQA

-594 KEHNFNCELNP
+594 KEHNFNCELNT

-696 KEDGNIVNHK
+696 KEDGTIVNHN

-715 YIKEDATVIDD
+715 CIKEDATVIDD

-753 RLTHAVIEMWRP
+753 RLTHAVIDTWRLDK
-765 ERSADT
+765 SADG

>member
-8 RIDYLDSLCHE
+8 RIDYLDSLCRE

-47 RYGSIDNIP
+47 KYGSIDNIP

-96 LDGCFEYNTPILL
+96 VDGN
-109 DDGTTMPIGEIVEK
+109 
-123 RLSVNV
+123 
-129 LSLNTITGKIE
+129 
-140 SKPVVNWFN
+140 
-149 NGNKKSSEWCCLRKR
+149 
-164 GGTHALGFSNIQSN
+164 
-178 FITKNHKVWDGTNWT
+178 
-193 SAIDC
+193 
-198 KNAYCVM
+198 
-205 NWLNDIQIQVLHGML
+205 
-220 LGDSCITKD
+220 
-229 KRCKESYMVNWF
+229 
-241 HSHKQKDYFDKKL
+241 
-254 STFGKFTKKVISYT
+254 
-268 SGYGSLCYRSGTNN
+268 
-282 PYIKYVRNLVG
+282 
-293 DRKNDISQ
+293 
-301 EFLSSLTPLSLA
+301 
-313 IWYMDD
+313 
-319 GSRSKSSEELETTN
+319 
-333 KYSRV
+333 
-338 NIAAFRYSEAVVD
+338 
-351 KLVNRLNE
+351 
-359 FNYCAT
+359 
-365 KRFMKRDNG
+365 
-374 YVICLNTEGSQR
+374 
-386 FFADIA
+386 
-392 KYIPS
+392 
-397 SMSYKLPANLR
+397 
-408 SQCDT
+408 
-413 FDWWNMNKCEY
+413 
-424 RQYEVD
+424 
-430 AYTNVA
+430 
-436 SMNSHGSKC
+436 
-445 AYDIEVADNHNYIAN
+445 
-460 GFIVH
+460 
-465 NCRMA
+465 RMA

-500 IYITSNNFDYDKN
+500 IYITADNFDYDKN
-513 FVLDTEVISTSPNI
+513 FVLDAEVISTSPNI

-539 STSALLALNQDD
+539 STSALLALNPDD
-551 SIAIQRNDPLKFI
+551 SMAIQRNDPLKFI

-579 WVERHKQA
+579 WIERHKQT

-696 KEDGNIVNHK
+696 KEDGTIVNHN

-715 YIKEDATVIDD
+715 CIKEDATVIDD

-753 RLTHAVIEMWRP
+753 RLTHAVIDTWRLDK
-765 ERSADT
+765 SADG
-771 CEVLKESELKKL
+771 CEVLKESELKNL

>member
-8 RIDYLDSLCHE
+8 RIDYLDSLCRE

-47 RYGSIDNIP
+47 KYGSIDNIP

-96 LDGCFEYNTPILL
+96 VDGN
-109 DDGTTMPIGEIVEK
+109 
-123 RLSVNV
+123 
-129 LSLNTITGKIE
+129 
-140 SKPVVNWFN
+140 
-149 NGNKKSSEWCCLRKR
+149 
-164 GGTHALGFSNIQSN
+164 
-178 FITKNHKVWDGTNWT
+178 
-193 SAIDC
+193 
-198 KNAYCVM
+198 
-205 NWLNDIQIQVLHGML
+205 
-220 LGDSCITKD
+220 
-229 KRCKESYMVNWF
+229 
-241 HSHKQKDYFDKKL
+241 
-254 STFGKFTKKVISYT
+254 
-268 SGYGSLCYRSGTNN
+268 
-282 PYIKYVRNLVG
+282 
-293 DRKNDISQ
+293 
-301 EFLSSLTPLSLA
+301 
-313 IWYMDD
+313 
-319 GSRSKSSEELETTN
+319 
-333 KYSRV
+333 
-338 NIAAFRYSEAVVD
+338 
-351 KLVNRLNE
+351 
-359 FNYCAT
+359 
-365 KRFMKRDNG
+365 
-374 YVICLNTEGSQR
+374 
-386 FFADIA
+386 
-392 KYIPS
+392 
-397 SMSYKLPANLR
+397 
-408 SQCDT
+408 
-413 FDWWNMNKCEY
+413 
-424 RQYEVD
+424 
-430 AYTNVA
+430 
-436 SMNSHGSKC
+436 
-445 AYDIEVADNHNYIAN
+445 
-460 GFIVH
+460 
-465 NCRMA
+465 RMA

-488 MVDYLPQDYKDT
+488 MVDYLPQDYKDA
-500 IYITSNNFDYDKN
+500 IYITADNFDYDKN
-513 FVLDTEVISTSPNI
+513 FVLDAEVISTSSNI

-539 STSALLALNQDD
+539 STSALLALNPDD

-579 WVERHKQA
+579 WIERHKQT
-587 ELLCNIL
+587 ELLCNKL
-594 KEHNFNCELNP
+594 KEYNFNCELNP

-696 KEDGNIVNHK
+696 KEDGTIVNHN

-715 YIKEDATVIDD
+715 CIKEDATVIDD

-753 RLTHAVIEMWRP
+753 RLTHAVIDTWRLDK
-765 ERSADT
+765 SADG
-771 CEVLKESELKKL
+771 CEILKESELKKL

>member
-8 RIDYLDSLCHE
+8 RIDYLDSLCRE
-19 LGLEVKQAGNKLR
+19 LGLVVKQAGNKLR

-47 RYGSIDNIP
+47 KYGSIDNIP

-96 LDGCFEYNTPILL
+96 LDGN
-109 DDGTTMPIGEIVEK
+109 
-123 RLSVNV
+123 
-129 LSLNTITGKIE
+129 
-140 SKPVVNWFN
+140 
-149 NGNKKSSEWCCLRKR
+149 
-164 GGTHALGFSNIQSN
+164 
-178 FITKNHKVWDGTNWT
+178 
-193 SAIDC
+193 
-198 KNAYCVM
+198 
-205 NWLNDIQIQVLHGML
+205 
-220 LGDSCITKD
+220 
-229 KRCKESYMVNWF
+229 
-241 HSHKQKDYFDKKL
+241 
-254 STFGKFTKKVISYT
+254 
-268 SGYGSLCYRSGTNN
+268 
-282 PYIKYVRNLVG
+282 
-293 DRKNDISQ
+293 
-301 EFLSSLTPLSLA
+301 
-313 IWYMDD
+313 
-319 GSRSKSSEELETTN
+319 
-333 KYSRV
+333 
-338 NIAAFRYSEAVVD
+338 
-351 KLVNRLNE
+351 
-359 FNYCAT
+359 
-365 KRFMKRDNG
+365 
-374 YVICLNTEGSQR
+374 
-386 FFADIA
+386 
-392 KYIPS
+392 
-397 SMSYKLPANLR
+397 
-408 SQCDT
+408 
-413 FDWWNMNKCEY
+413 
-424 RQYEVD
+424 
-430 AYTNVA
+430 
-436 SMNSHGSKC
+436 
-445 AYDIEVADNHNYIAN
+445 
-460 GFIVH
+460 
-465 NCRMA
+465 RMA
-470 LLWDAD
+470 ILWDAD

-500 IYITSNNFDYDKN
+500 IYITADNFDYDKN
-513 FVLDTEVISTSPNI
+513 FVLDAEVISTSPNI

-539 STSALLALNQDD
+539 STSALLALNPDD

-579 WVERHKQA
+579 WIERHKQT
-587 ELLCNIL
+587 ELLCNKL
-594 KEHNFNCELNP
+594 KEYNFNCELNP

-715 YIKEDATVIDD
+715 CIKEDATVIDD

-753 RLTHAVIEMWRP
+753 RLTHAVIDTWRLDK
-765 ERSADT
+765 SADG
-771 CEVLKESELKKL
+771 CEILKESELKKL

>member
-8 RIDYLDSLCHE
+8 RIDYLDSRCRE

-47 RYGSIDNIP
+47 KYGSVDNIP

-96 LDGCFEYNTPILL
+96 LDG
-109 DDGTTMPIGEIVEK
+109 
-123 RLSVNV
+123 
-129 LSLNTITGKIE
+129 
-140 SKPVVNWFN
+140 
-149 NGNKKSSEWCCLRKR
+149 
-164 GGTHALGFSNIQSN
+164 
-178 FITKNHKVWDGTNWT
+178 
-193 SAIDC
+193 
-198 KNAYCVM
+198 
-205 NWLNDIQIQVLHGML
+205 
-220 LGDSCITKD
+220 
-229 KRCKESYMVNWF
+229 
-241 HSHKQKDYFDKKL
+241 
-254 STFGKFTKKVISYT
+254 
-268 SGYGSLCYRSGTNN
+268 
-282 PYIKYVRNLVG
+282 
-293 DRKNDISQ
+293 
-301 EFLSSLTPLSLA
+301 
-313 IWYMDD
+313 
-319 GSRSKSSEELETTN
+319 
-333 KYSRV
+333 
-338 NIAAFRYSEAVVD
+338 
-351 KLVNRLNE
+351 NR
-359 FNYCAT
+359 
-365 KRFMKRDNG
+365 M
-374 YVICLNTEGSQR
+374 VIC
-386 FFADIA
+386 
-392 KYIPS
+392 
-397 SMSYKLPANLR
+397 
-408 SQCDT
+408 
-413 FDWWNMNKCEY
+413 
-424 RQYEVD
+424 
-430 AYTNVA
+430 
-436 SMNSHGSKC
+436 
-445 AYDIEVADNHNYIAN
+445 
-460 GFIVH
+460 
-465 NCRMA
+465 
-470 LLWDAD
+470 WDAD

-500 IYITSNNFDYDKN
+500 IYITADNFDYDKN
-513 FVLDTEVISTSPNI
+513 FVLDAEVISTSPNI

-539 STSALLALNQDD
+539 STSALLALNPDD

-579 WVERHKQA
+579 WVERHKQT
-587 ELLCNIL
+587 ELLCNKL
-594 KEHNFNCELNP
+594 KEYNFNCELNP

-685 VVGFIFSVRLE
+685 VVGFVFSVRLE
-696 KEDGNIVNHK
+696 KEDGTIVNHN

-715 YIKEDATVIDD
+715 CIKEDATVIDD

-753 RLTHAVIEMWRP
+753 RLTHAIIERWRP

>member
-1 MAIECAR
+1 MAIECVR
-8 RIDYLDSLCHE
+8 RIDYLDSLCRE
-19 LGLEVKQAGNKLR
+19 LGLEVKRAGNKLR

-47 RYGSIDNIP
+47 KYGSIDNIP

-96 LDGCFEYNTPILL
+96 VDGN
-109 DDGTTMPIGEIVEK
+109 
-123 RLSVNV
+123 
-129 LSLNTITGKIE
+129 
-140 SKPVVNWFN
+140 
-149 NGNKKSSEWCCLRKR
+149 
-164 GGTHALGFSNIQSN
+164 
-178 FITKNHKVWDGTNWT
+178 
-193 SAIDC
+193 
-198 KNAYCVM
+198 
-205 NWLNDIQIQVLHGML
+205 
-220 LGDSCITKD
+220 
-229 KRCKESYMVNWF
+229 
-241 HSHKQKDYFDKKL
+241 
-254 STFGKFTKKVISYT
+254 
-268 SGYGSLCYRSGTNN
+268 
-282 PYIKYVRNLVG
+282 
-293 DRKNDISQ
+293 
-301 EFLSSLTPLSLA
+301 
-313 IWYMDD
+313 
-319 GSRSKSSEELETTN
+319 
-333 KYSRV
+333 
-338 NIAAFRYSEAVVD
+338 
-351 KLVNRLNE
+351 
-359 FNYCAT
+359 
-365 KRFMKRDNG
+365 
-374 YVICLNTEGSQR
+374 
-386 FFADIA
+386 
-392 KYIPS
+392 
-397 SMSYKLPANLR
+397 
-408 SQCDT
+408 
-413 FDWWNMNKCEY
+413 
-424 RQYEVD
+424 
-430 AYTNVA
+430 
-436 SMNSHGSKC
+436 
-445 AYDIEVADNHNYIAN
+445 
-460 GFIVH
+460 
-465 NCRMA
+465 RMA

-539 STSALLALNQDD
+539 STSALLALNPDD
-551 SIAIQRNDPLKFI
+551 SMAIQRNDPLKFI

-579 WVERHKQA
+579 WVERHKQT

-696 KEDGNIVNHK
+696 KEDGTIVNHK

-753 RLTHAVIEMWRP
+753 RLTHAVIDTWRLDK
-765 ERSADT
+765 SADG

>member
-8 RIDYLDSLCHE
+8 RIDYLDSQCRE

-47 RYGSIDNIP
+47 KYGSIDNIP

-82 QKVWESDDWIAEEK
+82 QKIWESDDWIAEEK
-96 LDGCFEYNTPILL
+96 VDG
-109 DDGTTMPIGEIVEK
+109 
-123 RLSVNV
+123 
-129 LSLNTITGKIE
+129 
-140 SKPVVNWFN
+140 
-149 NGNKKSSEWCCLRKR
+149 
-164 GGTHALGFSNIQSN
+164 
-178 FITKNHKVWDGTNWT
+178 
-193 SAIDC
+193 
-198 KNAYCVM
+198 
-205 NWLNDIQIQVLHGML
+205 
-220 LGDSCITKD
+220 
-229 KRCKESYMVNWF
+229 
-241 HSHKQKDYFDKKL
+241 
-254 STFGKFTKKVISYT
+254 
-268 SGYGSLCYRSGTNN
+268 
-282 PYIKYVRNLVG
+282 
-293 DRKNDISQ
+293 
-301 EFLSSLTPLSLA
+301 
-313 IWYMDD
+313 
-319 GSRSKSSEELETTN
+319 
-333 KYSRV
+333 
-338 NIAAFRYSEAVVD
+338 
-351 KLVNRLNE
+351 NR
-359 FNYCAT
+359 
-365 KRFMKRDNG
+365 M
-374 YVICLNTEGSQR
+374 VIC
-386 FFADIA
+386 
-392 KYIPS
+392 
-397 SMSYKLPANLR
+397 
-408 SQCDT
+408 
-413 FDWWNMNKCEY
+413 
-424 RQYEVD
+424 
-430 AYTNVA
+430 
-436 SMNSHGSKC
+436 
-445 AYDIEVADNHNYIAN
+445 
-460 GFIVH
+460 
-465 NCRMA
+465 
-470 LLWDAD
+470 WDAD

-500 IYITSNNFDYDKN
+500 IYITADNFDYDKN
-513 FVLDTEVISTSPNI
+513 FVLDAEVISASPNI

-539 STSALLALNQDD
+539 STSALLALNPDD

-570 HDESYMDKP
+570 HDESYMDKS
-579 WVERHKQA
+579 WIERHKQA
-587 ELLCNIL
+587 ELLCNKL
-594 KEHNFNCELNP
+594 KEYNFNCELNP

-658 SDSLT
+658 SDNLT

-696 KEDGNIVNHK
+696 KEDGTIVNHN

-715 YIKEDATVIDD
+715 CIKEDATVIDD

-753 RLTHAVIEMWRP
+753 RLTHAVIDTWRLDK
-765 ERSADT
+765 SADG
-771 CEVLKESELKKL
+771 CEILKESELKKL

>member
-8 RIDYLDSLCHE
+8 RIDYLDSLCRE

-47 RYGSIDNIP
+47 KYGSIDNIP

-96 LDGCFEYNTPILL
+96 VDGN
-109 DDGTTMPIGEIVEK
+109 
-123 RLSVNV
+123 
-129 LSLNTITGKIE
+129 
-140 SKPVVNWFN
+140 
-149 NGNKKSSEWCCLRKR
+149 
-164 GGTHALGFSNIQSN
+164 
-178 FITKNHKVWDGTNWT
+178 
-193 SAIDC
+193 
-198 KNAYCVM
+198 
-205 NWLNDIQIQVLHGML
+205 
-220 LGDSCITKD
+220 
-229 KRCKESYMVNWF
+229 
-241 HSHKQKDYFDKKL
+241 
-254 STFGKFTKKVISYT
+254 
-268 SGYGSLCYRSGTNN
+268 
-282 PYIKYVRNLVG
+282 
-293 DRKNDISQ
+293 
-301 EFLSSLTPLSLA
+301 
-313 IWYMDD
+313 
-319 GSRSKSSEELETTN
+319 
-333 KYSRV
+333 
-338 NIAAFRYSEAVVD
+338 
-351 KLVNRLNE
+351 
-359 FNYCAT
+359 
-365 KRFMKRDNG
+365 
-374 YVICLNTEGSQR
+374 
-386 FFADIA
+386 
-392 KYIPS
+392 
-397 SMSYKLPANLR
+397 
-408 SQCDT
+408 
-413 FDWWNMNKCEY
+413 
-424 RQYEVD
+424 
-430 AYTNVA
+430 
-436 SMNSHGSKC
+436 
-445 AYDIEVADNHNYIAN
+445 
-460 GFIVH
+460 
-465 NCRMA
+465 RMA

-500 IYITSNNFDYDKN
+500 IYITADNFDYDKS
-513 FVLDTEVISTSPNI
+513 FVLDAEVISTSPNI
-527 ETNDTQCLTQLQ
+527 ETNGTQCLTQLQ
-539 STSALLALNQDD
+539 STSALLALNPDD

-579 WVERHKQA
+579 WVERHKQT
-587 ELLCNIL
+587 ELLCNKL
-594 KEHNFNCELNP
+594 KEYNFNCELNP

-696 KEDGNIVNHK
+696 KEDGTIVNHN

-715 YIKEDATVIDD
+715 CIKEDATVIDD

-753 RLTHAVIEMWRP
+753 RLTHAVIDTWRLDK
-765 ERSADT
+765 SADG

>member
-1 MAIECAR
+1 MAIECVR
-8 RIDYLDSLCHE
+8 RIDYLDSLCRE

-47 RYGSIDNIP
+47 KYGSIDNIP

-96 LDGCFEYNTPILL
+96 VDGN
-109 DDGTTMPIGEIVEK
+109 
-123 RLSVNV
+123 
-129 LSLNTITGKIE
+129 
-140 SKPVVNWFN
+140 
-149 NGNKKSSEWCCLRKR
+149 
-164 GGTHALGFSNIQSN
+164 
-178 FITKNHKVWDGTNWT
+178 
-193 SAIDC
+193 
-198 KNAYCVM
+198 
-205 NWLNDIQIQVLHGML
+205 
-220 LGDSCITKD
+220 
-229 KRCKESYMVNWF
+229 
-241 HSHKQKDYFDKKL
+241 
-254 STFGKFTKKVISYT
+254 
-268 SGYGSLCYRSGTNN
+268 
-282 PYIKYVRNLVG
+282 
-293 DRKNDISQ
+293 
-301 EFLSSLTPLSLA
+301 
-313 IWYMDD
+313 
-319 GSRSKSSEELETTN
+319 
-333 KYSRV
+333 
-338 NIAAFRYSEAVVD
+338 
-351 KLVNRLNE
+351 
-359 FNYCAT
+359 
-365 KRFMKRDNG
+365 
-374 YVICLNTEGSQR
+374 
-386 FFADIA
+386 
-392 KYIPS
+392 
-397 SMSYKLPANLR
+397 
-408 SQCDT
+408 
-413 FDWWNMNKCEY
+413 
-424 RQYEVD
+424 
-430 AYTNVA
+430 
-436 SMNSHGSKC
+436 
-445 AYDIEVADNHNYIAN
+445 
-460 GFIVH
+460 
-465 NCRMA
+465 RMA

-527 ETNDTQCLTQLQ
+527 ETNDTQYLTQLQ
-539 STSALLALNQDD
+539 STSALLALNPDD

-696 KEDGNIVNHK
+696 KEDGTIVNHK

-715 YIKEDATVIDD
+715 YIKDDATVIDD
-726 NGNVSLNNDYYFRVA
+726 NCNVSLNNDYYFRVA

-753 RLTHAVIEMWRP
+753 RLTHAVIDTWRLDK
-765 ERSADT
+765 SADG

>member
-1 MAIECAR
+1 MAIECIR
-8 RIDYLDSLCHE
+8 RIDYLDSLCRE

-47 RYGSIDNIP
+47 KYGSVDNIP

-96 LDGCFEYNTPILL
+96 VDGN
-109 DDGTTMPIGEIVEK
+109 
-123 RLSVNV
+123 R
-129 LSLNTITGKIE
+129 
-140 SKPVVNWFN
+140 
-149 NGNKKSSEWCCLRKR
+149 
-164 GGTHALGFSNIQSN
+164 
-178 FITKNHKVWDGTNWT
+178 
-193 SAIDC
+193 
-198 KNAYCVM
+198 
-205 NWLNDIQIQVLHGML
+205 
-220 LGDSCITKD
+220 
-229 KRCKESYMVNWF
+229 MV
-241 HSHKQKDYFDKKL
+241 
-254 STFGKFTKKVISYT
+254 
-268 SGYGSLCYRSGTNN
+268 
-282 PYIKYVRNLVG
+282 
-293 DRKNDISQ
+293 
-301 EFLSSLTPLSLA
+301 
-313 IWYMDD
+313 
-319 GSRSKSSEELETTN
+319 
-333 KYSRV
+333 
-338 NIAAFRYSEAVVD
+338 
-351 KLVNRLNE
+351 
-359 FNYCAT
+359 
-365 KRFMKRDNG
+365 
-374 YVICLNTEGSQR
+374 
-386 FFADIA
+386 
-392 KYIPS
+392 
-397 SMSYKLPANLR
+397 
-408 SQCDT
+408 
-413 FDWWNMNKCEY
+413 
-424 RQYEVD
+424 
-430 AYTNVA
+430 
-436 SMNSHGSKC
+436 
-445 AYDIEVADNHNYIAN
+445 
-460 GFIVH
+460 
-465 NCRMA
+465 

-539 STSALLALNQDD
+539 STSALLALNPDD

-579 WVERHKQA
+579 WVERHKQT
-587 ELLCNIL
+587 ELLCDIL

-632 VLKNKYAKYHAT
+632 ILKNKYAKYHAT
-644 SSRTIDCVKVKRST
+644 SSRTIDCIKVKRST

-696 KEDGNIVNHK
+696 KEDGTIVNHK

-753 RLTHAVIEMWRP
+753 RLTHAVIDTWRLDK
-765 ERSADT
+765 SADG
-771 CEVLKESELKKL
+771 CEILKESELKKL

>member
-8 RIDYLDSLCHE
+8 RIDYLDSLCRE

-47 RYGSIDNIP
+47 KYGSVNNIP

-96 LDGCFEYNTPILL
+96 VDGN
-109 DDGTTMPIGEIVEK
+109 
-123 RLSVNV
+123 
-129 LSLNTITGKIE
+129 
-140 SKPVVNWFN
+140 
-149 NGNKKSSEWCCLRKR
+149 
-164 GGTHALGFSNIQSN
+164 
-178 FITKNHKVWDGTNWT
+178 
-193 SAIDC
+193 
-198 KNAYCVM
+198 
-205 NWLNDIQIQVLHGML
+205 
-220 LGDSCITKD
+220 
-229 KRCKESYMVNWF
+229 
-241 HSHKQKDYFDKKL
+241 
-254 STFGKFTKKVISYT
+254 
-268 SGYGSLCYRSGTNN
+268 
-282 PYIKYVRNLVG
+282 
-293 DRKNDISQ
+293 
-301 EFLSSLTPLSLA
+301 
-313 IWYMDD
+313 
-319 GSRSKSSEELETTN
+319 
-333 KYSRV
+333 
-338 NIAAFRYSEAVVD
+338 
-351 KLVNRLNE
+351 
-359 FNYCAT
+359 
-365 KRFMKRDNG
+365 
-374 YVICLNTEGSQR
+374 
-386 FFADIA
+386 
-392 KYIPS
+392 
-397 SMSYKLPANLR
+397 
-408 SQCDT
+408 
-413 FDWWNMNKCEY
+413 
-424 RQYEVD
+424 
-430 AYTNVA
+430 
-436 SMNSHGSKC
+436 
-445 AYDIEVADNHNYIAN
+445 
-460 GFIVH
+460 
-465 NCRMA
+465 RMA

-500 IYITSNNFDYDKN
+500 IYITADNFDYDKN
-513 FVLDTEVISTSPNI
+513 FVLDAEVISTSPNI

-539 STSALLALNQDD
+539 STSALLALNPDD
-551 SIAIQRNDPLKFI
+551 SIAIQQNDPLKFI

-579 WVERHKQA
+579 WVERHKQT
-587 ELLCNIL
+587 ELLCNKL
-594 KEHNFNCELNP
+594 KEYNFNCELNP

-696 KEDGNIVNHK
+696 KEDGTIVNHN

-715 YIKEDATVIDD
+715 CIKEDATVIDD

-753 RLTHAVIEMWRP
+753 RLTHAVIDTWRLDK
-765 ERSADT
+765 SADG
-771 CEVLKESELKKL
+771 CEILKESELKKL

>member
-8 RIDYLDSLCHE
+8 RIDYLDSLCRE
-19 LGLEVKQAGNKLR
+19 LGLVVKQAGNKLR

-47 RYGSIDNIP
+47 KYGSIDNIP

-96 LDGCFEYNTPILL
+96 LDG
-109 DDGTTMPIGEIVEK
+109 
-123 RLSVNV
+123 
-129 LSLNTITGKIE
+129 
-140 SKPVVNWFN
+140 
-149 NGNKKSSEWCCLRKR
+149 
-164 GGTHALGFSNIQSN
+164 
-178 FITKNHKVWDGTNWT
+178 
-193 SAIDC
+193 
-198 KNAYCVM
+198 
-205 NWLNDIQIQVLHGML
+205 
-220 LGDSCITKD
+220 
-229 KRCKESYMVNWF
+229 
-241 HSHKQKDYFDKKL
+241 
-254 STFGKFTKKVISYT
+254 
-268 SGYGSLCYRSGTNN
+268 
-282 PYIKYVRNLVG
+282 
-293 DRKNDISQ
+293 
-301 EFLSSLTPLSLA
+301 
-313 IWYMDD
+313 
-319 GSRSKSSEELETTN
+319 
-333 KYSRV
+333 
-338 NIAAFRYSEAVVD
+338 
-351 KLVNRLNE
+351 NR
-359 FNYCAT
+359 
-365 KRFMKRDNG
+365 M
-374 YVICLNTEGSQR
+374 VIC
-386 FFADIA
+386 
-392 KYIPS
+392 
-397 SMSYKLPANLR
+397 
-408 SQCDT
+408 
-413 FDWWNMNKCEY
+413 
-424 RQYEVD
+424 
-430 AYTNVA
+430 
-436 SMNSHGSKC
+436 
-445 AYDIEVADNHNYIAN
+445 
-460 GFIVH
+460 
-465 NCRMA
+465 
-470 LLWDAD
+470 WDAD

-500 IYITSNNFDYDKN
+500 IYITADNFDYDKS
-513 FVLDTEVISTSPNI
+513 FVLDAEVISTSPNI

-539 STSALLALNQDD
+539 STSALLALNPDD

-579 WVERHKQA
+579 WIERHKQT
-587 ELLCNIL
+587 ESLCNKL
-594 KEHNFNCELNP
+594 KEYNFNCELNP

-715 YIKEDATVIDD
+715 CIKEDATVIDD

-753 RLTHAVIEMWRP
+753 RLTHAVIDTWRMDK
-765 ERSADT
+765 SADG
-771 CEVLKESELKKL
+771 CEILKESELKKL

>member
-8 RIDYLDSLCHE
+8 RIDYLDSQCRE

-47 RYGSIDNIP
+47 KYGSVDNIP

-96 LDGCFEYNTPILL
+96 VDGN
-109 DDGTTMPIGEIVEK
+109 
-123 RLSVNV
+123 
-129 LSLNTITGKIE
+129 
-140 SKPVVNWFN
+140 
-149 NGNKKSSEWCCLRKR
+149 
-164 GGTHALGFSNIQSN
+164 
-178 FITKNHKVWDGTNWT
+178 
-193 SAIDC
+193 
-198 KNAYCVM
+198 
-205 NWLNDIQIQVLHGML
+205 
-220 LGDSCITKD
+220 
-229 KRCKESYMVNWF
+229 
-241 HSHKQKDYFDKKL
+241 
-254 STFGKFTKKVISYT
+254 
-268 SGYGSLCYRSGTNN
+268 
-282 PYIKYVRNLVG
+282 
-293 DRKNDISQ
+293 
-301 EFLSSLTPLSLA
+301 
-313 IWYMDD
+313 
-319 GSRSKSSEELETTN
+319 
-333 KYSRV
+333 
-338 NIAAFRYSEAVVD
+338 
-351 KLVNRLNE
+351 
-359 FNYCAT
+359 
-365 KRFMKRDNG
+365 
-374 YVICLNTEGSQR
+374 
-386 FFADIA
+386 
-392 KYIPS
+392 
-397 SMSYKLPANLR
+397 
-408 SQCDT
+408 
-413 FDWWNMNKCEY
+413 
-424 RQYEVD
+424 
-430 AYTNVA
+430 
-436 SMNSHGSKC
+436 
-445 AYDIEVADNHNYIAN
+445 
-460 GFIVH
+460 
-465 NCRMA
+465 RMA

-500 IYITSNNFDYDKN
+500 IYITADNFDYDKN
-513 FVLDTEVISTSPNI
+513 FVLDAEVISTSPNI

-539 STSALLALNQDD
+539 STSALLALNPDD

-579 WVERHKQA
+579 WIERHKQA

-594 KEHNFNCELNP
+594 KEHNFNCELNT

-696 KEDGNIVNHK
+696 KEDGTIVNHN

-753 RLTHAVIEMWRP
+753 RLTHAVIDTWRLDK
-765 ERSADT
+765 SADG

>member
-8 RIDYLDSLCHE
+8 RIDYLDSLCRE

-47 RYGSIDNIP
+47 KYGSVDNIP

-96 LDGCFEYNTPILL
+96 VDGN
-109 DDGTTMPIGEIVEK
+109 
-123 RLSVNV
+123 
-129 LSLNTITGKIE
+129 
-140 SKPVVNWFN
+140 
-149 NGNKKSSEWCCLRKR
+149 
-164 GGTHALGFSNIQSN
+164 
-178 FITKNHKVWDGTNWT
+178 
-193 SAIDC
+193 
-198 KNAYCVM
+198 
-205 NWLNDIQIQVLHGML
+205 
-220 LGDSCITKD
+220 
-229 KRCKESYMVNWF
+229 
-241 HSHKQKDYFDKKL
+241 
-254 STFGKFTKKVISYT
+254 
-268 SGYGSLCYRSGTNN
+268 
-282 PYIKYVRNLVG
+282 
-293 DRKNDISQ
+293 
-301 EFLSSLTPLSLA
+301 
-313 IWYMDD
+313 
-319 GSRSKSSEELETTN
+319 
-333 KYSRV
+333 
-338 NIAAFRYSEAVVD
+338 
-351 KLVNRLNE
+351 
-359 FNYCAT
+359 
-365 KRFMKRDNG
+365 
-374 YVICLNTEGSQR
+374 
-386 FFADIA
+386 
-392 KYIPS
+392 
-397 SMSYKLPANLR
+397 
-408 SQCDT
+408 
-413 FDWWNMNKCEY
+413 
-424 RQYEVD
+424 
-430 AYTNVA
+430 
-436 SMNSHGSKC
+436 
-445 AYDIEVADNHNYIAN
+445 
-460 GFIVH
+460 
-465 NCRMA
+465 RMA

-488 MVDYLPQDYKDT
+488 MVDYLPQDYKNT
-500 IYITSNNFDYDKN
+500 IYITADNFDYDKN
-513 FVLDTEVISTSPNI
+513 FVLDAEVISTSPNI

-539 STSALLALNQDD
+539 STSALLALNPDD

-579 WVERHKQA
+579 WIERHKQT
-587 ELLCNIL
+587 ELLCNKL
-594 KEHNFNCELNP
+594 KEYNFNCELNP

-696 KEDGNIVNHK
+696 KEDGTIVNHN

-715 YIKEDATVIDD
+715 CIKEDATVIDD

-753 RLTHAVIEMWRP
+753 RLTHAVIDTWRLDK
-765 ERSADT
+765 SADG

>member
-8 RIDYLDSLCHE
+8 RIDYLDSLCRE
-19 LGLEVKQAGNKLR
+19 LGLVVKQAGNKLR

-47 RYGSIDNIP
+47 KYGSIDNIP

-82 QKVWESDDWIAEEK
+82 QKIWESDDWIAEEK
-96 LDGCFEYNTPILL
+96 LDG
-109 DDGTTMPIGEIVEK
+109 
-123 RLSVNV
+123 
-129 LSLNTITGKIE
+129 
-140 SKPVVNWFN
+140 
-149 NGNKKSSEWCCLRKR
+149 
-164 GGTHALGFSNIQSN
+164 
-178 FITKNHKVWDGTNWT
+178 
-193 SAIDC
+193 
-198 KNAYCVM
+198 
-205 NWLNDIQIQVLHGML
+205 
-220 LGDSCITKD
+220 
-229 KRCKESYMVNWF
+229 
-241 HSHKQKDYFDKKL
+241 
-254 STFGKFTKKVISYT
+254 
-268 SGYGSLCYRSGTNN
+268 
-282 PYIKYVRNLVG
+282 
-293 DRKNDISQ
+293 
-301 EFLSSLTPLSLA
+301 
-313 IWYMDD
+313 
-319 GSRSKSSEELETTN
+319 
-333 KYSRV
+333 
-338 NIAAFRYSEAVVD
+338 
-351 KLVNRLNE
+351 NR
-359 FNYCAT
+359 
-365 KRFMKRDNG
+365 M
-374 YVICLNTEGSQR
+374 VIC
-386 FFADIA
+386 
-392 KYIPS
+392 
-397 SMSYKLPANLR
+397 
-408 SQCDT
+408 
-413 FDWWNMNKCEY
+413 
-424 RQYEVD
+424 
-430 AYTNVA
+430 
-436 SMNSHGSKC
+436 
-445 AYDIEVADNHNYIAN
+445 
-460 GFIVH
+460 
-465 NCRMA
+465 
-470 LLWDAD
+470 WDAD

-500 IYITSNNFDYDKN
+500 IYITADNFDYDKN
-513 FVLDTEVISTSPNI
+513 FVLDAEVISTSPNI

-539 STSALLALNQDD
+539 STSALLALNPDD
-551 SIAIQRNDPLKFI
+551 SIAIQQNDPLKFI

-579 WVERHKQA
+579 WIERHKQT
-587 ELLCNIL
+587 ELLCNKL
-594 KEHNFNCELNP
+594 KEYNFNCELNP

-685 VVGFIFSVRLE
+685 VVGFVFSVRLE
-696 KEDGNIVNHK
+696 KEDGTIVNHK

-753 RLTHAVIEMWRP
+753 RLTHAIIERWRP
-765 ERSADT
+765 DRSADT
-771 CEVLKESELKKL
+771 CEVLKESSLREL

>member
-8 RIDYLDSLCHE
+8 RIDYLDSLCRE

-47 RYGSIDNIP
+47 KYGSIDNIP

-96 LDGCFEYNTPILL
+96 VDGN
-109 DDGTTMPIGEIVEK
+109 
-123 RLSVNV
+123 
-129 LSLNTITGKIE
+129 
-140 SKPVVNWFN
+140 
-149 NGNKKSSEWCCLRKR
+149 
-164 GGTHALGFSNIQSN
+164 
-178 FITKNHKVWDGTNWT
+178 
-193 SAIDC
+193 
-198 KNAYCVM
+198 
-205 NWLNDIQIQVLHGML
+205 
-220 LGDSCITKD
+220 
-229 KRCKESYMVNWF
+229 
-241 HSHKQKDYFDKKL
+241 
-254 STFGKFTKKVISYT
+254 
-268 SGYGSLCYRSGTNN
+268 
-282 PYIKYVRNLVG
+282 
-293 DRKNDISQ
+293 
-301 EFLSSLTPLSLA
+301 
-313 IWYMDD
+313 
-319 GSRSKSSEELETTN
+319 
-333 KYSRV
+333 
-338 NIAAFRYSEAVVD
+338 
-351 KLVNRLNE
+351 
-359 FNYCAT
+359 
-365 KRFMKRDNG
+365 
-374 YVICLNTEGSQR
+374 
-386 FFADIA
+386 
-392 KYIPS
+392 
-397 SMSYKLPANLR
+397 
-408 SQCDT
+408 
-413 FDWWNMNKCEY
+413 
-424 RQYEVD
+424 
-430 AYTNVA
+430 
-436 SMNSHGSKC
+436 
-445 AYDIEVADNHNYIAN
+445 
-460 GFIVH
+460 
-465 NCRMA
+465 RMA

-500 IYITSNNFDYDKN
+500 IYITADNFDYDKN
-513 FVLDTEVISTSPNI
+513 FVLDAEVISTSPNI

-539 STSALLALNQDD
+539 STSALLALNPDD

-579 WVERHKQA
+579 WVERHKQT
-587 ELLCNIL
+587 ELLCNKL
-594 KEHNFNCELNP
+594 KEYNFNCELNP

-696 KEDGNIVNHK
+696 KEDGTIVNHN

-715 YIKEDATVIDD
+715 CIKEDATVIDD

-753 RLTHAVIEMWRP
+753 RLTHAVIDTWRLDK
-765 ERSADT
+765 SADG

>member
-8 RIDYLDSLCHE
+8 RIDYLDSQCRE

-47 RYGSIDNIP
+47 KYGSVDNVP

-82 QKVWESDDWIAEEK
+82 QKIWESDDWIAEEK
-96 LDGCFEYNTPILL
+96 VDGN
-109 DDGTTMPIGEIVEK
+109 
-123 RLSVNV
+123 
-129 LSLNTITGKIE
+129 
-140 SKPVVNWFN
+140 
-149 NGNKKSSEWCCLRKR
+149 
-164 GGTHALGFSNIQSN
+164 
-178 FITKNHKVWDGTNWT
+178 
-193 SAIDC
+193 
-198 KNAYCVM
+198 
-205 NWLNDIQIQVLHGML
+205 
-220 LGDSCITKD
+220 
-229 KRCKESYMVNWF
+229 
-241 HSHKQKDYFDKKL
+241 
-254 STFGKFTKKVISYT
+254 
-268 SGYGSLCYRSGTNN
+268 
-282 PYIKYVRNLVG
+282 
-293 DRKNDISQ
+293 
-301 EFLSSLTPLSLA
+301 
-313 IWYMDD
+313 
-319 GSRSKSSEELETTN
+319 
-333 KYSRV
+333 
-338 NIAAFRYSEAVVD
+338 
-351 KLVNRLNE
+351 
-359 FNYCAT
+359 
-365 KRFMKRDNG
+365 
-374 YVICLNTEGSQR
+374 
-386 FFADIA
+386 
-392 KYIPS
+392 
-397 SMSYKLPANLR
+397 
-408 SQCDT
+408 
-413 FDWWNMNKCEY
+413 
-424 RQYEVD
+424 
-430 AYTNVA
+430 
-436 SMNSHGSKC
+436 
-445 AYDIEVADNHNYIAN
+445 
-460 GFIVH
+460 
-465 NCRMA
+465 RMA

-500 IYITSNNFDYDKN
+500 IYITAYNFDYDKN
-513 FVLDTEVISTSPNI
+513 FVLDAEVISTSPNI

-539 STSALLALNQDD
+539 STSALLALNPDD

-570 HDESYMDKP
+570 HDESYMDKS
-579 WVERHKQA
+579 WIERHKQT

-594 KEHNFNCELNP
+594 KEHNFNCELNT

-696 KEDGNIVNHK
+696 KEDGTIVNHN

-753 RLTHAVIEMWRP
+753 RLTHAVIDTWRLDK
-765 ERSADT
+765 SADG